1 MQPSTSLFSQYDTFQ
16 KSRVKPEDYVKRYS
30 TDLGV
35 EDAKSR
41 VKSARSAIKSTEDT
55 IAATPD
61 SVSGRTSG
69 SLVTDSQR
77 NRLVQNEVAPM
88 NEVLRTQGNNY
99 SEASGDLNTLNT
111 DLNRKVD
118 LSLNADDTQANTLM
132 QLYAAALES
141 EKAAEAKR
149 QFEEGLRL
157 EREKMAASER
167 ASRAAYATPSFG
179 GGTTG
184 ATPAAAMVKKSNGGG
199 FAFADADG
207 NSISAAQYASLS
219 GKDIRDVL
227 YTMGQQGDNYA
238 AQVYNQLRNDPF
250 FGKGDTNY
258 DTRVKSTY
266 SPLFWGTYTAQPQPA
281 APKPAP
287 APAVKTQAANFVTK
301 PGAGN
306 LSTGNARNNLKAWFG
321 I

>member
-1 MQPSTSLFSQYDTFQ
+1 MQPSSSLFSQYDSFQ

-35 EDAKSR
+35 EDAKTR
-41 VKSARSAIKSTEDT
+41 VKSARSAIRSTEDT

-77 NRLVQNEVAPM
+77 NRLVQNEIAPM

-118 LSLNADDTQANTLM
+118 LALNADDTQANTLM

-167 ASRAAYATPSFG
+167 AARAAYATPSFG

-184 ATPAAAMVKKSNGGG
+184 AAPAAAMTKKANGGG

-207 NSISAAQYASLS
+207 NSISAAQYASLT

-227 YTMGQQGDNYA
+227 YTMGQQGDSYA
-238 AQVYNQLRNDPF
+238 AQVYNQLRSDPF

-266 SPLFWGTYTAQPQPA
+266 SPLFWGTYTAQPQAA

-287 APAVKTQAANFVTK
+287 APAIKTQAANFVTK